1 MFEVYFKIYYML
13 LESILEYVQ
22 VHVYFWALWRLKNEV
37 PVSNQRIQ
45 NRDIEGVSIDT
56 ILSGVIHPR
65 EIDRLYFHKLGLVQ
79 KFPQIIRLSL
89 ADFIPTIYSLKSLFR
104 LRYFRRHI
112 YFRSFIAWRED
123 QDSFRALYWN
133 SIISYFI
140 YLCSSSL
147 SLCLA

>member
-1 MFEVYFKIYYML
+1 MKKL
-13 LESILEYVQ
+13 
-22 VHVYFWALWRLKNEV
+22 
-37 PVSNQRIQ
+37 VSNQRIQ
-45 NRDIEGVSIDT
+45 NRDIEGVSINT
-56 ILSGVIHPR
+56 IFSGVIHPS
-65 EIDRLYFHKLGLVQ
+65 EIDRLYFNKLGLVQ
-79 KFPQIIRLSL
+79 KFSQITRLSL
-89 ADFIPTIYSLKSLFR
+89 ADFIPSIYSFEPLFR